1 MDAVS
6 RRQEAR
12 RRRLQQDPE
21 ERLRRIRNLKEGV
34 SEPTTKR
41 EVNVS
46 EPLSLSTTKEE
57 NSVLKEE
64 TIKRESDHN
73 EPLEVDSQY
82 GKSDPDKA
90 DPTHSETSR
99 PPQTTAPST
108 SKMDPSNFIFS
119 FLINQFITPNSGGST
134 TSSTLNRTIFMCLV
148 AVLFRLLLEI
158 DWITTFTGQSMV
170 VMFLVANVSWLFFYE
185 KVNIQNPRTV
195 ILLVFNIL
203 QDFVLHLFTFVATHG
218 LLSVVFG

>member
-1 MDAVS
+1 M
-6 RRQEAR
+6 
-12 RRRLQQDPE
+12 
-21 ERLRRIRNLKEGV
+21 

-158 DWITTFTGQSMV
+158 DWITTFTGQVCSN
-170 VMFLVANVSWLFFYE
+170 FSLNSR
-185 KVNIQNPRTV
+185 NRCHN
-195 ILLVFNIL
+195 
-203 QDFVLHLFTFVATHG
+203 
-218 LLSVVFG
+218 